1 MAAQDL
7 NIKITASDQTGSAFS
22 SVNKKMDDL
31 SSVSSKVGAQLL
43 AMTSA
48 LAGIATV
55 SSAITY
61 LSDMTARTIAL
72 ADSLDEL
79 SARLNISVTELSA
92 LTNAAEF
99 SGITQDELAS
109 SIINLQRSI
118 GEAAIGTKEQA
129 TAFRNLGIEIKDV
142 NGNIRPTADI
152 LTEVADRLSQVEDG
166 AIKTQYQLALFRLS
180 GAKLN
185 EYLNR
190 GGEGIRDFS
199 NVINAE
205 GAKAAADWND
215 NLTWMTQSIQSF
227 ISNNMGLLNILNREF
242 DKAKER
248 RKWLSEFLG
257 SGSGIE
263 DQSGAETARL
273 SRQNAARPKSSAG
286 PLPALTTSNAAQELT
301 NKLSALRV
309 ELDKITMGEEAALVA
324 ELKRLGASKEQ
335 IAVIEEQ
342 LRLKAQLKNQDE
354 ELLLIGREFD
364 KLEEDRKKKQKDLAD
379 AGKALYD
386 STRQPLE
393 KLNIEMARLD
403 DLLAKGVINWDVY
416 SRAVLDA
423 ADQFDPLA
431 EKGKDTFQE
440 LRDAMAGWGNDFT
453 NVMADAV
460 MTGKFQFNDMANSI
474 IKDLIRIQVQKSIT
488 DPLVKMGT
496 SFLDGIISGTRAT
509 GGPVT
514 GGNSYLVGENGPEI
528 FTPGM
533 SGGITPNNAIS
544 GGGVTVNQVI
554 NVTTGVQQTVRAE
567 IMTLM
572 PQIAASAKSA
582 VADAKLRGGSY
593 ANALR

>member
-7 NIKITASDQTGSAFS
+7 NIKITASDQTGAAFS
-22 SVNKKMDDL
+22 SVQQKMGGMA
-31 SSVSSKVGAQLL
+31 SSVVSVTGKIGALTAALGSIAAVGA
-43 AMTSA
+43 AVRFVSEMTSQ
-48 LAGIATV
+48 
-55 SSAITY
+55 
-61 LSDMTARTIAL
+61 TIRL
-72 ADSLDEL
+72 ADALDEL
-79 SARLNISVTELSA
+79 SAKTNIGVTELSA
-92 LTNAAEF
+92 LTNSAQFA
-99 SGITQDELAS
+99 GISQDELAS
-109 SIINLQRSI
+109 SIMYLQKSI

-129 TAFRNLGIEIKDV
+129 TAFKNLGIEIKDV
-142 NGNIRPTADI
+142 NGNIRPTTDI
-152 LTEVADRLSQVEDG
+152 LTEIAARLSQVEDG
-166 AIKTQYQLALFRLS
+166 AIKTQYQLALFGRA
-180 GAKLN
+180 GGNLN
-185 EYLNR
+185 EYLNK

-199 NVINAE
+199 NVISE
-205 GAKAAADWND
+205 DGAKAAAAFND
-215 NLTWMTQSIQSF
+215 NLDWMGQRIRS
-227 ISNNMGLLNILNREF
+227 
-242 DKAKER
+242 
-248 RKWLSEFLG
+248 WLSEHHGFL
-257 SGSGIE
+257 
-263 DQSGAETARL
+263 DFL
-273 SRQNAARPKSSAG
+273 NRQFEEVKRVDKEIKQMGRAG
-286 PLPALTTSNAAQELT
+286 GGRGFVNPEMVTPATNGGTLPALTTSNTTQELT

-309 ELDKITMGEEAALVA
+309 ELDKITMGEDAALVA

-335 IAVIEEQ
+335 IAAIEKQ

-386 STRQPLE
+386 STRTPLE
-393 KLNIEMARLD
+393 KFNIEMARLD
-403 DLLAKGVINWDVY
+403 DLLAKGVISWDVY

-488 DPLVKMGT
+488 DPLIKMGT

>member
-7 NIKITASDQTGSAFS
+7 NIKITASDQTGAAFS
-22 SVNKKMDDL
+22 SVQQKMGGMA
-31 SSVSSKVGAQLL
+31 SSVVSVTGKIGALTAALGSIAAVGA
-43 AMTSA
+43 AVRFVSEMTSQ
-48 LAGIATV
+48 
-55 SSAITY
+55 
-61 LSDMTARTIAL
+61 TIRL
-72 ADSLDEL
+72 ADALDEL
-79 SARLNISVTELSA
+79 SAKTNIGVTELSA
-92 LTNAAEF
+92 LTNSAQFA
-99 SGITQDELAS
+99 GISQDELAS
-109 SIINLQRSI
+109 SIMYLQKSI

-129 TAFRNLGIEIKDV
+129 TAFKNLGIEIKDV
-142 NGNIRPTADI
+142 NGNIRPTSEI
-152 LTEVADRLSQVEDG
+152 LTDIAGRLSQVEDG
-166 AIKTQYQLALFRLS
+166 AIKTQYQLALFGRA
-180 GAKLN
+180 GGNLN
-185 EYLNR
+185 EYLNK
-190 GGEGIRDFS
+190 GSEGIRDFS
-199 NVINAE
+199 NVINKQ
-205 GAKAAADWND
+205 GAAAAAAFND
-215 NLTWMTQSIQSF
+215 NLDWMGQRIRS
-227 ISNNMGLLNILNREF
+227 
-242 DKAKER
+242 
-248 RKWLSEFLG
+248 WLSENHGFLDFLNRQFEEVKRVDKE
-257 SGSGIE
+257 IKQMN
-263 DQSGAETARL
+263 QSPAETARL
-273 SRQNAARPKSSAG
+273 SRQNQPKGPAPKGG
-286 PLPALTTSNAAQELT
+286 PLPALTTSNTAQELT
-301 NKLSALRV
+301 NKLAGLRA
-309 ELDKITMGEEAALVA
+309 ELDKLVMGEDAALIL
-324 ELKRLGASKEQ
+324 ELKRLGASDAQ
-335 IAVIEEQ
+335 IKALEEQ
-342 LRLKAQLKNQDE
+342 LKLKALIKNQDIEKKYLDDQTAKAKE
-354 ELLLIGREFD
+354 EEI
-364 KLEEDRKKKQKDLAD
+364 KKQKALAD
-379 AGKALYD
+379 AGKALFD
-386 STRQPLE
+386 STRTPLE
-393 KLNIEMARLD
+393 KFNIEMARLD

-488 DPLVKMGT
+488 DPLIKMGT
-496 SFLDGIISGTRAT
+496 SFLDGIISGKRAD

>member
-7 NIKITASDQTGSAFS
+7 NIKITASDQTGAAFS
-22 SVNKKMDDL
+22 SVQQKMGGMA
-31 SSVSSKVGAQLL
+31 SSVVSVTGKIGALTAALGSIAAVGA
-43 AMTSA
+43 AVRFVSEMT
-48 LAGIATV
+48 TQ
-55 SSAITY
+55 
-61 LSDMTARTIAL
+61 TIRL
-72 ADSLDEL
+72 ADALDEL
-79 SARLNISVTELSA
+79 SAKTNIGVTELSA
-92 LTNAAEF
+92 LTNSAQFA
-99 SGITQDELAS
+99 GISQDELAS
-109 SIINLQRSI
+109 SIMYLQKSI

-129 TAFRNLGIEIKDV
+129 TAFKNLGIEIKDV
-142 NGNIRPTADI
+142 NGNIRPTTDI
-152 LTEVADRLSQVEDG
+152 LTEIAARLSQVEDG
-166 AIKTQYQLALFRLS
+166 AIKTQYQLALFGRA
-180 GAKLN
+180 GGNLN
-185 EYLNR
+185 EYLNK

-199 NVINAE
+199 NVISE
-205 GAKAAADWND
+205 DGAKAAAAFND
-215 NLTWMTQSIQSF
+215 NLDWMGQRIRS
-227 ISNNMGLLNILNREF
+227 
-242 DKAKER
+242 
-248 RKWLSEFLG
+248 WLSEHHGFL
-257 SGSGIE
+257 
-263 DQSGAETARL
+263 DFL
-273 SRQNAARPKSSAG
+273 NRQFEEVKRVDKEIKQMQNVGGGRGYVNPATVTPAKSSG
-286 PLPALTTSNAAQELT
+286 GTLPALTTSNTTQELT

-309 ELDKITMGEEAALVA
+309 ELDKLTMGEDAALVA

-335 IAVIEEQ
+335 IAAIEEQ

-364 KLEEDRKKKQKDLAD
+364 KLEEDRKKKQKELAD

-393 KLNIEMARLD
+393 KFNIEMARLD

-423 ADQFDPLA
+423 ADQFDPLV
-431 EKGKDTFQE
+431 EKGKDSLQE

-453 NVMADAV
+453 NVMANAV
-460 MTGKFQFNDMANSI
+460 MTGKFQFSDMANSI
-474 IKDLIRIQVQKSIT
+474 IKDLIRIQIQKSIT
-488 DPLVKMGT
+488 DPLIKMGT
-496 SFLDGIISGTRAT
+496 GFLDGIISGQRAI

-514 GGNSYLVGENGPEI
+514 SGNSYLVGENGPEI
-528 FTPGM
+528 FTPG
-533 SGGITPNNAIS
+533 SNGGITPNNAIS